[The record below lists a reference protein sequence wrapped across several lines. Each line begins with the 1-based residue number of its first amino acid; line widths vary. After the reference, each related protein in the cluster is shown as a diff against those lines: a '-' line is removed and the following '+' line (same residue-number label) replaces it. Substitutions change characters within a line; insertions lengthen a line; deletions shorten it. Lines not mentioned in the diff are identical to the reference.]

1 MNKTSIYVLSVITII
16 IVACSVLEPAFRVVK
31 FGVAGF
37 KAGYES
43 AENEEASAPDNI
55 EPEDIMI
62 GEPMTISFS
71 PDVSTVVNPQD
82 SIIFDNGDAL
92 PLVVDQASVSLP
104 YDKIPAWSHILSLVC
119 TPLQIILLGLLI
131 WRFIKFIINIS
142 KSRIFVKKNVTLL
155 RQISFLL
162 LAIAVITITE
172 SVANEYLFSSFNF
185 TMEGYQLSAFMPF
198 PWSDLLMALICLL
211 MAQVWA
217 LGIEIKEDQ
226 ELTI

>member
-16 IVACSVLEPAFRVVK
+16 VVACSVLEPTFRVVK
-31 FGVAGF
+31 FGLAGF
-37 KAGYES
+37 KAGYEAAGQEGVS
-43 AENEEASAPDNI
+43 T
-55 EPEDIMI
+55 PEDIMV

-71 PDVSTVVNPQD
+71 PEVSTVVNPQD

-92 PLVVDQASVSLP
+92 PLVVDRACVSLP
-104 YDKIPAWSHILSLVC
+104 YDKIPAWSHILSLIC
-119 TPLQIILLGLLI
+119 TPLQIILLGFLI

-162 LAIAVITITE
+162 LAIAIIAVTE
-172 SVANEYLFSSFNF
+172 SIANEYLFSSFNF
-185 TMEGYQLSAFMPF
+185 TIEGYHLSAFMPF
-198 PWSDLLMALICLL
+198 PWSDFLLAIICLL

-217 LGIEIKEDQ
+217 LGIEIKEEQ